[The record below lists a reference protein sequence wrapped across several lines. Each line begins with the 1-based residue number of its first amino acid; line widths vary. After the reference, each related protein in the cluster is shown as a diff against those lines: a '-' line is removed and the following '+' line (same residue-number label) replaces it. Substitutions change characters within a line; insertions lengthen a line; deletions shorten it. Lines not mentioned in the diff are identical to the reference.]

1 MISCAC
7 NDSDCIFSVRA
18 EKRGKV
24 SGSPSY
30 EGVKMCIV
38 NLCAFWSMYTLYGG
52 PYGTGGPVFLLLCL
66 AEINLEVGR

>member
-7 NDSDCIFSVRA
+7 NDSDFIFSVRA

-24 SGSPSY
+24 SGSSY
-30 EGVKMCIV
+30 EGVQMCIF
-38 NLCAFWSMYTLYGG
+38 NLFALWSMYTLYDG
-52 PYGTGGPVFLLLCL
+52 PYGTGGSVFLLLCL